1 MKCLILSEAT
11 IEKVLKCNHSESL
24 PFQGFYRDFVVAG
37 QHKLSNLLS
46 EEESKLLTDKA
57 HENLLVILLD
67 RLTEVGAELLLS
79 QFNQFLANKEATPHS
94 SSYAMYISFIDD
106 LSEKKKELFQAYPF
120 LEELI
125 TSTLKSWVESTV
137 RFVKNLHADMAELI
151 SVFAIGHELGRVE
164 SIKTDSIWNYG
175 DDRSALI
182 LKFSAGVEIVYKP
195 KDMGLDVA
203 FNELLRWCNRQNIS
217 IPFQP
222 LEILA
227 GKGYGWQERVLQKPC
242 IDRSAV
248 QRFYQ
253 RAGMLSALTF
263 ILGAKDLNHNNL
275 VAVGEHPYLVDAGA
289 LMSPAT
295 NDGTEEDQWFYDS
308 VINTGMLPRWSGDM
322 HTANALDSSPLGDIF
337 PKQTNS
343 IKEWEFMN
351 TDQMRL
357 ISKVTVIPSGQ
368 NAVILE
374 EKIVSPQNYQEEIIS
389 GFQEIY
395 QLFNRQ
401 QNFLLSSASPLLAFQ
416 HCRSRFHLRSEKTY
430 KIICQQ
436 VLKPQHLQGDIVGL
450 IDNLLRF
457 HAPTNVSIDQHL
469 DRQSILQAE
478 IQSLLYQNTPCFSAT
493 CNSTTLTINNEL
505 AIEGFF
511 AKSAHQR
518 LIDRVR
524 ALSPENMA
532 VQVDVIRSSLVAKFA
547 HLHRNEGALQ
557 GALPFVETLSPN
569 DLQEEAYR
577 IGRDLVNHAI
587 WDGDGCN
594 WLALEYMFKANR
606 YQLDILDDS
615 LFTGRAGVSVFLAAL
630 GKLSGDPF
638 FKKSALGGLEPFRRS
653 IKSQKTRPELLNSEF
668 GLLGLGGTIYSM
680 VKVSEFLQDSLLL
693 EDAVR
698 AAKLLTPELIAS
710 DQKLDIIW
718 GAAGALLGLI
728 SLYQA
733 TQDSSILE
741 TAVLCGHH
749 LVANRSNVTP
759 RAWATIKNESARPL
773 TGFSHGAAGCSLAL
787 LRLYAA
793 CGDAEFL
800 VAAQEGIEYERSVF
814 NEKVQNWPD
823 FRMSE
828 QKGEI
833 GYMDTW
839 CHGSTGIGLAR
850 LASWPLL
857 PSVEIRRDIEIALST
872 SQSNGIFAPG
882 VDYLCCGNVGRIELL
897 VIASQLLGDKKL
909 LQLAQESASQMV
921 SIALDGTY
929 GMLPHLPASRFSPG
943 FYKGVAGIGYQLL
956 RTADPNFVP
965 SIITWN

>member
-1 MKCLILSEAT
+1 MKHSMPLAVT
-11 IEKVLKCNHSESL
+11 IKKALRYKHSKCF
-24 PFQGFYRDFVVAG
+24 PFQGFYDEFVLAG
-37 QHKLSNLLS
+37 QHQLSNLLS
-46 EEESKLLTDKA
+46 EVELELLTDEA
-57 HENLLVILLD
+57 HEGLLAILLD
-67 RLTEVGAELLLS
+67 RLSSLGEELLLYK
-79 QFNQFLANKEATPHS
+79 FNQFLANKKVTPYELS
-94 SSYAMYISFIDD
+94 CVMYDDFINNLLSKKISF
-106 LSEKKKELFQAYPF
+106 FQAHPF
-120 LEELI
+120 LEKI
-125 TSTLKSWVESTV
+125 IIFTVNSWVESIFEFISYLST
-137 RFVKNLHADMAELI
+137 DMMQLI
-151 SVFAIGHELGRVE
+151 SAFTLGGELGKVE
-164 SIKTDSIWNYG
+164 KVEADSIWDYG
-175 DDRSALI
+175 DGRSALI
-182 LKFSAGVEIVYKP
+182 LKFSSGVEIIYKP
-195 KDMGLDVA
+195 EDIGLDIA
-203 FNELLRWCNRQNIS
+203 FNELLRWCNQQNIS
-217 IPFQP
+217 IPLQP
-222 LEILA
+222 LKILA
-227 GKGYGWQERVLQKPC
+227 GKGYGWQERVVQQPC
-242 IDRSAV
+242 LDRSAV

-253 RAGMLSALTF
+253 RAGMLSALMF
-263 ILGAKDLNHNNL
+263 ILEAKDLNHNNL
-275 VAVGEHPYLVDAGA
+275 VAVGEHPYLLDAGA

-295 NDGTEEDQWFYDS
+295 NDGTEDDQWFYDS
-308 VINTGMLPRWSGDM
+308 VINTGMLPRWNGDM
-322 HTANALDSSPLGDIF
+322 HTANTLDSSPLGDIF

-343 IKEWEFMN
+343 IKEWDFIN
-351 TDQMRL
+351 TDQMCL
-357 ISKVTVIPSGQ
+357 VSKVTVIPSGQ
-368 NAVILE
+368 NAVMLE
-374 EKIVSPQNYQEEIIS
+374 EKIVSPQNYQEEIVS

-416 HCRSRFHLRSEKTY
+416 HCRSKFHLRSEKTY

-436 VLKPQHLQGDIVGL
+436 VLKPQHLQGNVVRL

-457 HAPTNVSIDQHL
+457 HAPTNVLIDQHP
-469 DRQSILQAE
+469 DQQNILQAE
-478 IQSLLYQNTPCFSAT
+478 IQSLQQQNAPYFSVS
-493 CNSTTLTINNEL
+493 CNSTILNTNNEL
-505 AIEGFF
+505 SIEGFF

-518 LIDRVR
+518 LIDKVR
-524 ALSPENMA
+524 AMSPENMA

-547 HLHRNEGALQ
+547 HLYRNEGALQ
-557 GALPFVETLSPN
+557 GALPFVETLSSN

-606 YQLDILDDS
+606 YQLNILDDS

-630 GKLSGDPF
+630 GKLSGDPC
-638 FKKSALGGLEPFRRS
+638 FKKSTLGALEPFRRS

-680 VKVSEFLQDSLLL
+680 VKVSKFLQDSLLL

-698 AAKLLTPELIAS
+698 AAKLLAPKLIAS
-710 DQKLDIIW
+710 DQKLDVIW

-759 RAWATIKNESARPL
+759 RAWATIKNESAQPL

-787 LRLYAA
+787 LRLYTA
-793 CGDAEFL
+793 CGDTEFL

-850 LASWPLL
+850 LASWSLL

-872 SQSNGIFAPG
+872 SQSNGIFVPE

-897 VIASQLLGDKKL
+897 VIASQLLGDRQL

-921 SIALDGTY
+921 SIALNGTY

-956 RTADPNFVP
+956 RTSDPNLVP